1 MSEPERGQW
10 QIRCA
15 FNAYCKRTLKNEAVN
30 AQRDVA
36 RQQMRRV
43 SFSDLTPQEEN
54 QLAVCD
60 EYFTDDE
67 AEQSFSVA
75 GREIPVQ
82 LLADAL
88 RSLPEEKRS
97 AILLY
102 YFSDMTDAEIAKR
115 QDISRSTAQ
124 RRRTSSLEML
134 KRYLEEHT
142 DEQ

>member
-67 AEQSFSVA
+67 AEQSFFVA
-75 GREIPVQ
+75 GREIPIQ

-102 YFSDMTDAEIAKR
+102 YFSDMTDAEIAER

-124 RRRTSSLEML
+124 RRRTSSLELL

>member
-88 RSLPEEKRS
+88 RSLPEEKQS

-115 QDISRSTAQ
+115 QDVSRSTAQ